1 MKLKRKELDKYISD
15 AVKERL
21 KKYGYKRRNIN
32 LFKKQGDYF
41 VTIFIFATGM
51 DNNRIQVW
59 GEVKPYIFDD
69 IFWKVFQMEENLEQP
84 LGLRAN
90 GAFTVR
96 SLKMYEQSQEVQSY
110 DEVEEYVE
118 EMLQNCNEAIM
129 ELLNRIGS
137 DFHAFLEY
145 SKGVEQPGL
154 YDYAL
159 CKMLLDIKEEN
170 YQDARDLAVNEMKN
184 YRYGDFENLGKDIY
198 EHVVD
203 FCEERIREEQ
213 I

>member
-1 MKLKRKELDKYISD
+1 MKLKRKELDKHISD

-41 VTIFIFATGM
+41 VTIVIFATGM
-51 DNNRIQVW
+51 DNNMIQVW

-84 LGLRAN
+84 MGLRAN

-96 SLKMYEQSQEVQSY
+96 GLEIYDQYQEVQSY
-110 DEVEEYVE
+110 DEVEGYVD
-118 EMLQNCNEAIM
+118 EMLRNCDEAIM
-129 ELLNRIGS
+129 ALINRIGS

-145 SKGVEQPGL
+145 SKGVGQPGL

-170 YQDARDLAVNEMKN
+170 YQDARDLAIDEIKN
-184 YRYGDFENLGKDIY
+184 HRHGDFANMGKYIY
-198 EHVVD
+198 EYVVD
-203 FCEERIREEQ
+203 FCEERIREG
-213 I
+213 